1 MANVAPAP
9 VSGASGDVSPTGV
22 SGSATNSKMRKRT
35 KTGCLTCRKRRIKC
49 GEERPTCANC
59 IKSKRQCEGY
69 NQRVIFKPPI
79 GDWPN
84 HPGVVST
91 IQYHT
96 SMLPGTRNQSYRGP
110 EPAAAMQENML
121 GSIQPRMHGSYDFS
135 HIDPSSGPGPSDP
148 QQGFTEGNPN
158 YPHEQAYQQP
168 LPHDS
173 HSTYQAPLQYT
184 QSASY
189 PPVSVPYNHES
200 NLKAAVPQ
208 PPPIYPQAYRSDSQQ
223 AEEQPYAV
231 SQAQQPQPQLLL
243 DGFGGDDHVSPTQVL
258 DEAAIENEDDDYWDV
273 QSDEDM
279 FDAETAEDEKALLAT
294 KEFDTIRRIHFE
306 NYNELG
312 IRRYDAF
319 LYDGLLSD
327 YRPEYAAS
335 PLRNPKTARVFA
347 HYIHVNGPT
356 LSMYERNPRNPT
368 LIFEGSTR
376 PAQQG
381 LWTYTL
387 PMKAL
392 NHQGLL
398 HAMLALASLHIA
410 RLQGAS
416 ITPSYKHYAYSLK
429 RLVRSL
435 SNPKKRLST
444 LTLATSLLL
453 AFYEVWTAEHVKWGT
468 HLIGAQRLIT
478 ELDFRSL
485 TREARRL
492 RAAQTAMERSFP
504 YQNPEMLIDQRQFD
518 QRLKDSALMPDQS
531 LVSTIVGNNVNYDDF
546 GMVFEDNGAR
556 HDTRPKIPAKLDLQ
570 SYETL
575 QDIYWSYARHDA
587 YQSIVSGNRLINPYR
602 KWSDCPPRAPLG
614 RTDALYGSHDHII
627 LLLGRIADFT
637 VRDRS
642 RKLRQIEVDGGW
654 RPRPGMPGFGNM
666 GPPPGGSHG
675 QQQMPASST
684 GPPPQMQGPPPGW
697 KGPPPPGW
705 TGQAPSQPPP
715 GFGPPSM
722 SAANPPQGGPPRPP
736 AMPSFYGMA
745 PSAGPGPI
753 LSSYENPNYE
763 RSPQTPNA
771 PHPQHSDLPAEYE
784 KAILEWESITNAHT
798 AVVRV
803 LEQTDAFAPLPEDT
817 YPPAPGEYPSQQ
829 GNITPF
835 GPAILHRSYDI
846 SILWTIIHLS
856 KIILLRSHP
865 GMPPAAQMAAG
876 VCASATAP
884 YCMLIGRICA
894 GFQMPI
900 DSDLSPFL
908 GAVLTESTLSL
919 FFAGIT
925 FQDPRQREW
934 LITRLLETDKRTGW
948 ASAGIIAKGCETA
961 WEKAAEMGRGPP
973 YKRRTKRVQAVSVD
987 MEEEE
992 TDGRNREQGRVQEI
1006 HGETRYVV
1014 KKRSPPW
1021 AMNLL
1026 GTEEDLRAGMERFGF

>member
-1 MANVAPAP
+1 MRL
-9 VSGASGDVSPTGV
+9 TG
-22 SGSATNSKMRKRT
+22 
-35 KTGCLTCRKRRIKC
+35 
-49 GEERPTCANC
+49 
-59 IKSKRQCEGY
+59 
-69 NQRVIFKPPI
+69 
-79 GDWPN
+79 
-84 HPGVVST
+84 
-91 IQYHT
+91 
-96 SMLPGTRNQSYRGP
+96 
-110 EPAAAMQENML
+110 
-121 GSIQPRMHGSYDFS
+121 
-135 HIDPSSGPGPSDP
+135 SS
-148 QQGFTEGNPN
+148 
-158 YPHEQAYQQP
+158 
-168 LPHDS
+168 
-173 HSTYQAPLQYT
+173 
-184 QSASY
+184 
-189 PPVSVPYNHES
+189 
-200 NLKAAVPQ
+200 
-208 PPPIYPQAYRSDSQQ
+208 
-223 AEEQPYAV
+223 
-231 SQAQQPQPQLLL
+231 
-243 DGFGGDDHVSPTQVL
+243 
-258 DEAAIENEDDDYWDV
+258 
-273 QSDEDM
+273 
-279 FDAETAEDEKALLAT
+279 
-294 KEFDTIRRIHFE
+294 
-306 NYNELG
+306 
-312 IRRYDAF
+312 
-319 LYDGLLSD
+319 
-327 YRPEYAAS
+327 
-335 PLRNPKTARVFA
+335 
-347 HYIHVNGPT
+347 
-356 LSMYERNPRNPT
+356 
-368 LIFEGSTR
+368 
-376 PAQQG
+376 
-381 LWTYTL
+381 
-387 PMKAL
+387 
-392 NHQGLL
+392 
-398 HAMLALASLHIA
+398 
-410 RLQGAS
+410 
-416 ITPSYKHYAYSLK
+416 
-429 RLVRSL
+429 
-435 SNPKKRLST
+435 
-444 LTLATSLLL
+444 
-453 AFYEVWTAEHVKWGT
+453 
-468 HLIGAQRLIT
+468 
-478 ELDFRSL
+478 
-485 TREARRL
+485 
-492 RAAQTAMERSFP
+492 
-504 YQNPEMLIDQRQFD
+504 
-518 QRLKDSALMPDQS
+518 
-531 LVSTIVGNNVNYDDF
+531 
-546 GMVFEDNGAR
+546 
-556 HDTRPKIPAKLDLQ
+556 
-570 SYETL
+570 
-575 QDIYWSYARHDA
+575 
-587 YQSIVSGNRLINPYR
+587 NPYR

-642 RKLRQIEVDGGW
+642 RKLRQIEADGGW

-675 QQQMPASST
+675 QQQMPTSST

-722 SAANPPQGGPPRPP
+722 SAANPPQDGLPRPP

-771 PHPQHSDLPAEYE
+771 PLPQHSDLPAEYE

-829 GNITPF
+829 GNMTPF

-1014 KKRSPPW
+1014 KKRPPPW

-1026 GTEEDLRAGMERFGF
+1026 GTEEDLRAGMERFGL